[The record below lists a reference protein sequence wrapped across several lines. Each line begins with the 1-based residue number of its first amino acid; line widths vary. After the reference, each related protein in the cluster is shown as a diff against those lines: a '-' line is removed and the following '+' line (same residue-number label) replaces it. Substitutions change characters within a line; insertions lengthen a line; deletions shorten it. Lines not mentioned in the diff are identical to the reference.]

1 LIIKYFILFLII
13 LNTIIPIL
21 FINIFN
27 NVGEDLISSSFDISL
42 YITETKEIRNIPIEE
57 YIAQVVY
64 AEMPASFELEALKS
78 QAIATRSYTYKKL
91 ETKNHDKT
99 DLCTD
104 VGHCQ
109 AWRSSDETENYKKVL
124 QAVEET
130 KGKVAT
136 YNGGII
142 NAVYHASSGGYTED
156 AINVWN
162 GKENYLISVES
173 PNEDR
178 IMSNFE
184 TKLVL
189 KKKDFFTKLGMNS
202 NQKANIQVLSRT
214 KGDRVKE
221 ININDKIFTGN
232 EIREIFNLRSSNF
245 EVSCKIND
253 IIFDVKGYGHGVGMS
268 QWGAQVMALE
278 GKNYEQIIKHYYPG
292 VEIEIITN
300 NE

>member
-1 LIIKYFILFLII
+1 M
-13 LNTIIPIL
+13 
-21 FINIFN
+21 FN
-27 NVGEDLISSSFDISL
+27 SKEEDLISSSFEISL

-57 YIAQVVY
+57 YIAQVIY
-64 AEMPASFELEALKS
+64 AEMPASFEFEALKS

-91 ETKNHDKT
+91 ETQNHDKT

-109 AWRSSDETENYKKVL
+109 AWRSSDETENYKKVA

-130 KGKVAT
+130 KDKVVT
-136 YNGGII
+136 YNGEII

-156 AINVWN
+156 AINVWS
-162 GKENYLISVES
+162 GRADYLISVES

-178 IMSNFE
+178 IMSNYK
-184 TKLVL
+184 TKLIL
-189 KKKDFFTKLGMNS
+189 KKKDFLNKLGMNS
-202 NQKANIQVLSRT
+202 NQKVKIQILSRT

-221 ININDKIFTGN
+221 ININGKIFTGT

-245 EVSCKIND
+245 EVSCQTDD

-268 QWGAQVMALE
+268 QWGAQAMALE